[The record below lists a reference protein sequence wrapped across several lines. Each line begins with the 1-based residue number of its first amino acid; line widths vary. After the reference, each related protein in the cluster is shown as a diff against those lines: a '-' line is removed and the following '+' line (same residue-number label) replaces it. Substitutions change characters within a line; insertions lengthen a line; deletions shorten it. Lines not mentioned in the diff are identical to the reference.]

1 MENSMNPL
9 AFFAMVGFVLLLG
22 IGTTAYTFSK
32 CDRYAFALAKAAGVS
47 VMITGMCDKINGE

>member
-1 MENSMNPL
+1 MNPL

-32 CDRYAFALAKAAGVS
+32 CGWYAFALGKGAGMAA
-47 VMITGMCDKINGE
+47 ITGMCDKINGE

>member
-1 MENSMNPL
+1 MNPL

-32 CDRYAFALAKAAGVS
+32 CDRYAFALAKVAGVS
-47 VMITGMCDKINGE
+47 VMITGMCDKLNGE

>member
-1 MENSMNPL
+1 MDPL

-22 IGTTAYTFSK
+22 IGTIAYTFSK
-32 CDRYAFALAKAAGVS
+32 CDRYAFALGKAAGMS